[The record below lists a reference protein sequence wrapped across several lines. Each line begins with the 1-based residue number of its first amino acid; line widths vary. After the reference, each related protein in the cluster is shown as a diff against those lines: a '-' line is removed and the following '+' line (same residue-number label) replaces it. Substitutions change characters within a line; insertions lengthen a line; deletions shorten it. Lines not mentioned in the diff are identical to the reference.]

1 MTITNLFAPIV
12 KSAKN
17 ADGTLT
23 VIGKASGPDL
33 DLDQQIADPEWLSA
47 EMPEWFETGNIREMH
62 LANAIGKATEMNVD
76 GDDYLVTSTIVDPV
90 AVAKVEAG
98 ILGGYSIGIKAPRVV
113 KDAGAP
119 GGRIVGGKIIEVSL
133 VDRPCNESC
142 KVTLAKSVDA
152 VLVKAEDVDTHAGIT
167 AELGKFL
174 DADLV
179 KADELE
185 LIQTVVAALAELIQV
200 EAAELPTDSGGVW
213 NIESLLCAL
222 RALRE
227 YWWDKSY
234 QGDLPDPT
242 TVAQLD
248 ELTDS
253 EEEQP
258 MELTLSAVADL
269 VKTASADDAT
279 TDQRDELAE
288 LHKALGIADLVETA
302 TTEATKAAEERIAA
316 LEADLAKVKEMAVPD
331 GPALSR
337 GVADPEVVAQRDELL
352 AKVAEC
358 DHLAETVNDRSL
370 ADGYRQIAADA
381 RAQLATIIPGGTR

>member
-1 MTITNLFAPIV
+1 
-12 KSAKN
+12 
-17 ADGTLT
+17 
-23 VIGKASGPDL
+23 
-33 DLDQQIADPEWLSA
+33 
-47 EMPEWFETGNIREMH
+47 
-62 LANAIGKATEMNVD
+62 
-76 GDDYLVTSTIVDPV
+76 
-90 AVAKVEAG
+90 
-98 ILGGYSIGIKAPRVV
+98 
-113 KDAGAP
+113 
-119 GGRIVGGKIIEVSL
+119 
-133 VDRPCNESC
+133 
-142 KVTLAKSVDA
+142 
-152 VLVKAEDVDTHAGIT
+152 
-167 AELGKFL
+167 
-174 DADLV
+174 
-179 KADELE
+179 
-185 LIQTVVAALAELIQV
+185 
-200 EAAELPTDSGGVW
+200 
-213 NIESLLCAL
+213 
-222 RALRE
+222 
-227 YWWDKSY
+227 
-234 QGDLPDPT
+234 
-242 TVAQLD
+242 
-248 ELTDS
+248 
-253 EEEQP
+253 